1 MGSVG
6 AVYINF
12 GLWAVAIAPAWLLI
26 RHFGADWDYG
36 HEGNPQAHSKRE
48 EVRDTPSP
56 KSAQDN
62 IKI

>member
-12 GLWAVAIAPAWLLI
+12 GLWAVAIVPAWILI
-26 RHFGADWDYG
+26 RHFGADWDHYG
-36 HEGNPQAHSKRE
+36 HDGKD
-48 EVRDTPSP
+48 VSP
-56 KSAQDN
+56 ERVPD